1 MLTHQDEFSIAV
13 MSRVLRVTRQG
24 YHAWLWRDPSAREL
38 ADAVLRVK
46 IRAIHAQSRRSYGS
60 RRVRQHLRRRDH
72 QLVGRHRVRRLMVEE
87 GLRTKRTPRFR
98 LTTDSRN
105 TKVIH
110 ENLLARDFG
119 VGTLNRAWGG
129 DITYLWTKEGWL
141 YLAVMLDIGSRRVI
155 GWSFRETLETEL
167 VTGALDMALGARIVE
182 PGLICHSDRGS
193 QYGSEDVQ
201 AMIERYQM
209 RGSMSR
215 KGNCWDNAVVESFF
229 ATLKTDLVA
238 DGRWDT
244 RAEAISAVVE
254 WIEGW
259 YNRERMHS
267 TLDDMSPVEFE
278 AQIATKTQ

>member
-1 MLTHQDEFSIAV
+1 MQKHQDEFSIATL
-13 MSRVLRVTRQG
+13 SRVLGVTRQG
-24 YHAWLWRDPSAREL
+24 YHAWVQREPSAR
-38 ADAVLRVK
+38 ACGDAALRVR

-60 RRVRQHLRRRDH
+60 RRVRQ
-72 QLVGRHRVRRLMVEE
+72 QLMREGQCVGRHRVRRLLSAE

-98 LTTDSRN
+98 TTTDSRN

-110 ENLLARDFG
+110 ENLLARDFA

-141 YLAVMLDIGSRRVI
+141 YLAVVLEIGSRRVI
-155 GWSFRETLETEL
+155 GWSFRETLEAEL
-167 VTGALDMALGARIVE
+167 VTAALDMALGARNVP

-193 QYGSEDVQ
+193 QYGSEDIQ

-229 ATLKTDLVA
+229 ATLKTELVA
-238 DGRWDT
+238 DARWET
-244 RAEAISAVVE
+244 RAEAISAVIA

-259 YNRERMHS
+259 YNRERLHS
-267 TLDDMSPVEFE
+267 TLGDRSPVEFE
-278 AQIATKTQ
+278 AQLATKTN

>member
-1 MLTHQDEFSIAV
+1 MQKHQDEFSIATL
-13 MSRVLRVTRQG
+13 SRVLRVTRQG
-24 YHAWLWRDPSAREL
+24 YHAWVQREPSARAC
-38 ADAVLRVK
+38 ADAALRVR

-60 RRVRQHLRRRDH
+60 RRVRK
-72 QLVGRHRVRRLMVEE
+72 QLMREGQCVGRHRVRRLLSGE

-98 LTTDSRN
+98 STTDSRN

-110 ENLLARDFG
+110 ENLLARDFA
-119 VGTLNRAWGG
+119 VGALNRAWGG

-141 YLAVMLDIGSRRVI
+141 YLAVVLEIGSRRVI
-155 GWSFRETLETEL
+155 GWSFRETLEAEL
-167 VTGALDMALGARIVE
+167 VTGALDMALGARIVP

-193 QYGSEDVQ
+193 QYGSEDIQ

-229 ATLKTDLVA
+229 ATLKTELVA
-238 DGRWDT
+238 DARWEN
-244 RAEAISAVVE
+244 RAEAISAVIA

-259 YNRERMHS
+259 YNRERLHS
-267 TLDDMSPVEFE
+267 TLGDRSPVEFE
-278 AQIATKTQ
+278 ARLATETN

>member
-1 MLTHQDEFSIAV
+1 M
-13 MSRVLRVTRQG
+13 
-24 YHAWLWRDPSAREL
+24 
-38 ADAVLRVK
+38 
-46 IRAIHAQSRRSYGS
+46 
-60 RRVRQHLRRRDH
+60 
-72 QLVGRHRVRRLMVEE
+72 GRHRVRRLLSAA

-110 ENLLARDFG
+110 ENRLARDFD

-141 YLAVMLDIGSRRVI
+141 YLAVVLDIGSRRVI
-155 GWSFRETLETEL
+155 GWSFGETLETEL
-167 VTGALDMALGARIVE
+167 VVGALDMALGGRVVE

-193 QYGSEDVQ
+193 QYGSADIQ
-201 AMIERYQM
+201 AMIARYQM

-215 KGNCWDNAVVESFF
+215 QGNCWDNAVGESFF
-229 ATLKTDLVA
+229 AGFKTELVHDA
-238 DGRWDT
+238 RWKT

-259 YNRERMHS
+259 HNRERLHS
-267 TLDDMSPVEFE
+267 TLGDISPAEFE
-278 AQIATKTQ
+278 AQLVTETH

>member
-1 MLTHQDEFSIAV
+1 MLTHQDEFSLAA

-24 YHAWLWRDPSAREL
+24 YHAWVQRDPSARAL
-38 ADAVLRVK
+38 ADVALRVR
-46 IRAIHAQSRRSYGS
+46 IRAIHARSHRSYGS
-60 RRVRQHLRRRDH
+60 RRVRKRLRPDH
-72 QLVGRHRVRRLMVEE
+72 WVGRHRVRRLMAAE

-98 LTTDSRN
+98 VTTDSRN
-105 TKVIH
+105 TKVVH
-110 ENLLARDFG
+110 ENVLARDFA
-119 VGTLNRAWGG
+119 VGTPNRAWAG
-129 DITYLWTKEGWL
+129 DITYLWTQAGWL
-141 YLAVMLDIGSRRVI
+141 YLAVVLDIGSRRVI
-155 GWSFRETLETEL
+155 GWSFRETLATEL
-167 VTGALDMALGARIVE
+167 VTAALDMALGARVVE

-193 QYGSEDVQ
+193 QYGSVDVQ
-201 AMIERYQM
+201 AMIERYRM

-238 DGRWDT
+238 DCRWDT
-244 RAEAISAVVE
+244 RAEAQSAVVE

-278 AQIATKTQ
+278 AQIATKTH